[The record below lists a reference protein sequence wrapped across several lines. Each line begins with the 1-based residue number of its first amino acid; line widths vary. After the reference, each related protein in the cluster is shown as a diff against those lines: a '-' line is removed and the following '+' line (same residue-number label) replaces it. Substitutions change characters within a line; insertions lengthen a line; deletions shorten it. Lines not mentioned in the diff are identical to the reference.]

1 MAYWTIVLEDERKN
15 TLALLDAELHVN
27 ENQYNYLTTKV
38 NGFNLL
44 CYLDPYGDVTF
55 NCLQIDDLTAD
66 LQRLKNADNSDL
78 VDQIISLAKRCKE
91 ESHTYLAFCGD

>member
-15 TLALLDAELHVN
+15 TLALLDTDLHMN
-27 ENQYNYLTTKV
+27 ENQYNSLTKV

-44 CYLDPYGDVTF
+44 CYLDPHGDVIF

-91 ESHTYLAFCGD
+91 EPHTYLTFCGD